1 MNDRER
7 QAVERTLVEIRRYL
21 AAHPGATD
29 TVAGIMEWW
38 LHEEPDAAGSLADVE
53 WALDRLEADGEVE
66 RVAAQDGRVAYR
78 ALARH

>member
-7 QAVERTLVEIRRYL
+7 AAVERTLVEIRRYL
-21 AAHPGATD
+21 AAHPGAAD

-38 LHEEPDAAGSLADVE
+38 LHEEPAAAGSLADVE
-53 WALDRLEADGEVE
+53 WALDRLEAEGEVE

-78 ALARH
+78 ARARH